1 MAPITAPR
9 AARPLQPRDR
19 LLVAIDTADMDRAAG
34 LAEALQEVVGGF
46 KLGKEFFTAQGP
58 AGVRRIAERRLPV
71 FLDLKFHDIP
81 NTVAAAVRA
90 ALPLK
95 PLMINVH
102 AAGGAAM
109 MEAAAQAASEA
120 AAEAGADRPLVL
132 AVTVLTSL
140 GDDDMAALG
149 VAGRLGDQVR
159 RLALL
164 ARDCGLDGVVCSA
177 AEAADL
183 RRACGPDFTLVVPG
197 IRPAGASADDQKRVV
212 SPAEARAAGA
222 DYLVV
227 GRAIT
232 GADDPARAAR
242 DIVDEIAAA
251 P

>member
-1 MAPITAPR
+1 MAPIRASR

-19 LLVAIDTADMDRAAG
+19 LLVAIDTADMERAAG

-58 AGVRRIAERRLPV
+58 AGVRRIAERGLPI
-71 FLDLKFHDIP
+71 FLDLKFHDVS

-109 MEAAAQAASEA
+109 MEAAVQAAS
-120 AAEAGADRPLVL
+120 EAGADRPLVL

-197 IRPAGASADDQKRVV
+197 IRPAGVSADDQKRVV

-242 DIVDEIAAA
+242 AVIDEIAAA